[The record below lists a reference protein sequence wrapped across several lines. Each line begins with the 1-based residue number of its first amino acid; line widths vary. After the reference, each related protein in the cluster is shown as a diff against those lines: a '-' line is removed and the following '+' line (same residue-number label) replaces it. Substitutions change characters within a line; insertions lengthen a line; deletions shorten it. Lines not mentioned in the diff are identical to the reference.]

1 MVAGSQ
7 VVTTVPGREGRIS
20 LRGASEGVQ
29 RCGDK
34 AQAVPGVSPLRGPPG
49 DRLRPCDHVTRNL
62 PKQPQLLI
70 APGVWST
77 LNLTRSCLVTLSCML
92 AAFVAG
98 TVQP

>member
-7 VVTTVPGREGRIS
+7 VATTDPGREGRIS
-20 LRGASEGVQ
+20 LGGGREGAQ

-34 AQAVPGVSPLRGPPG
+34 VQAELSPPRGRPG
-49 DRLRPCDHVTRNL
+49 DGLRPCDHVTGDL
-62 PKQPQLLI
+62 PKRPQFLI
-70 APGVWST
+70 APGAGST
-77 LNLTRSCLVTLSCML
+77 LKPTRSCLVTLSCML

>member
-7 VVTTVPGREGRIS
+7 VATTVPGREGRIGV
-20 LRGASEGVQ
+20 RGASEGVQ

-34 AQAVPGVSPLRGPPG
+34 VQAVLGLSPLRGPPG

-62 PKQPQLLI
+62 PKRPQLLI
-70 APGVWST
+70 SPGVWST

>member
-1 MVAGSQ
+1 MVAWSQ
-7 VVTTVPGREGRIS
+7 VVTAVPVREGRS
-20 LRGASEGVQ
+20 GVRGASEGVQ

-34 AQAVPGVSPLRGPPG
+34 VQAVLDLSPLRGPPG

-62 PKQPQLLI
+62 PKRPPSLI

-77 LNLTRSCLVTLSCML
+77 LKPTRSYLVTCPCLL